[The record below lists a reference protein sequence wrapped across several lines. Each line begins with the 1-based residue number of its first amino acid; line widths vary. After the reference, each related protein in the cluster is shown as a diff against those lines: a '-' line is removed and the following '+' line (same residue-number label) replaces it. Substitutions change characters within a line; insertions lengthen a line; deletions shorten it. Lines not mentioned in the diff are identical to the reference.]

1 VLLALIVLSHQT
13 QAASPDYSFVEI
25 GYIDVATDDF
35 DTGDFDFGHLFGDL
49 SDFER
54 SGDGRFFSGSF
65 GAKRWH
71 VFGEYRRADLD
82 DGTGFGQKAWWVG
95 GGWHGLLGKRADLVA
110 EAAYVDA
117 KIGTSLGSIA
127 DDGVRLS
134 AGLRFLPIKL
144 LELNGFYNYADIE
157 MPTYDDSYEINVL
170 LKLWWFRLGAGYE
183 RFDNASEARIFARY
197 VIR

>member
-157 MPTYDDSYEINVL
+157 MPTYDDSYEIN
-170 LKLWWFRLGAGYE
+170 LGAGYE